1 MHLLILEFIN
11 NMKIFLQNLFLKK
24 LALSG
29 FVFLCVLLFLSVFI
43 PFISPY
49 EQDIYGAVHFETAG
63 QPPSFSHWFGTDTAG
78 RDMLTITIRAGFYS
92 LKVAFGVVFFSVLI
106 GVPIGMFAGVASKRI
121 DEIIMRITD
130 GFLAF
135 PPLILPIAI
144 TAALGPSLNNVIIGI
159 SISWFP
165 WYVRIARSQALIISS
180 LDYVSIS
187 RSMGAGKLHVIKTH
201 ILPNSFSPILTQAT
215 IDAGYAILTAAGLS
229 FIGLG
234 AQHPDVEWGL
244 LITQSRA
251 QFINHWWEVFFP
263 GIFILL
269 TVASFNIIGD
279 ELRNTTNEK
288 RFNSG

>member
-1 MHLLILEFIN
+1 MHLLIPEFIN
-11 NMKIFLQNLFLKK
+11 NMKIFFQNLFLKK

-29 FVFLCVLLFLSVFI
+29 FVFLCGLLFLSVFI

-106 GVPIGMFAGVASKRI
+106 GVPIGMFSGVASKRI

-135 PPLILPIAI
+135 PPLILPLAI

-288 RFNSG
+288 MLNNG

>member
-1 MHLLILEFIN
+1 MCIRDR
-11 NMKIFLQNLFLKK
+11 
-24 LALSG
+24 
-29 FVFLCVLLFLSVFI
+29 
-43 PFISPY
+43 
-49 EQDIYGAVHFETAG
+49 DIYGAVHFETAG

-106 GVPIGMFAGVASKRI
+106 GVPIGMFAGVSSKRI

-201 ILPNSFSPILTQAT
+201 ILPNSISPILTQAT

-288 RFNSG
+288 RLNSG

>member
-1 MHLLILEFIN
+1 
-11 NMKIFLQNLFLKK
+11 MKIFLQNLFLKK

-279 ELRNTTNEK
+279 ELRNITNEK
-288 RFNSG
+288 RLNSG